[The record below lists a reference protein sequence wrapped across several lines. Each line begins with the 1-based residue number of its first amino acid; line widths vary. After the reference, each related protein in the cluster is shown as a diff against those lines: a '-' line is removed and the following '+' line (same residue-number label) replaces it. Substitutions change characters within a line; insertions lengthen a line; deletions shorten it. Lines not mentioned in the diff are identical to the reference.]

1 MWLIWQVFVETTAI
15 VRSGQTALDSFHTS
29 LCSLRFSDA
38 HLDSTLTKERTSCQ
52 VFCFAKS
59 KL

>member
-1 MWLIWQVFVETTAI
+1 MWLLWPVFVETTAV
-15 VRSGQTALDSFHTS
+15 VRFGQTALDSFHTS
-29 LCSLRFSDA
+29 LCSLRFSDG
-38 HLDSTLTKERTSCQ
+38 HLDSILTKERTSCQ